1 VPRRALEI
9 AIERSSLDAV
19 TRSVAFAILRRAP
32 GDDAAAAAVSLP
44 RLAAACGLARS
55 TIATRIRVLEREGWL
70 TCTKE
75 AGITTIYLLADP
87 SAERTG
93 PVRQADP
100 DPSAERTGPVRQAD
114 PDPSGSRTG
123 AAARTYSP
131 QRDDLPRARAREVDD
146 DDFVISEIET
156 EMARLGMMCTRVR
169 AAAIAREVLAGRIV
183 DNRVAYVLA
192 AIRKD
197 PGRWRPAS
205 LPPPPPAPAR
215 GPDQRLTREQIR
227 AIVAREGG

>member
-1 VPRRALEI
+1 MPRRALEI

-75 AGITTIYLLADP
+75 AGITTIYLLA
-87 SAERTG
+87 
-93 PVRQADP
+93 